1 MFAVEVSRPA
11 DRSSIHPAWWTLVLF
26 TVITLLAT
34 LSLASYD
41 RVFRKYIAVTLTS
54 DRAGLLMETGS
65 KVKLRGVQVGRVG
78 GIDGGRKPATL
89 RLEIDPAQ
97 VRFIPANIEA
107 EIKATTAFGGKY
119 VDLIYPNHPS
129 PHLLTAGQEVRS
141 RNVST
146 EVNTV
151 FQNLVDVLHKIDP
164 TKLNSVLTAL
174 ADGLR
179 GQAAAVGT
187 AITDA
192 TQVLDAINPRA
203 ESLRADWQALKGFS
217 DAYGGAAADLL
228 RTLDAATRTSTTL
241 TSQRAALNALLL
253 NVIGFATE
261 GSNLLE
267 PNKSNLIEAVNTARP
282 TTELLYKYN
291 PVYTCML
298 VGGKWFLDND
308 GYEGAGGNGRTSI
321 LDVAMQLGKD
331 MYRYPQN
338 LPIVAAKGGPGGK
351 PGCGSLPIADKNW
364 PVRALITNTGWG
376 TGLDYRPNPGIGFP
390 GFANYFP
397 TTKTP
402 PQDPILRHEGR
413 PAPGPI
419 PYPGAPPHGAPLY
432 GPDGAP
438 LYPGV
443 PAP

>member
-1 MFAVEVSRPA
+1 MIFTEVVQTSR
-11 DRSSIHPAWWTLVLF
+11 RSIHPAWWTLVLF
-26 TVITLLAT
+26 TVIGLVVTLC
-34 LSLASYD
+34 LASYD
-41 RVFRKYIAVTLTS
+41 RAFRKYIEVTLTS
-54 DRAGLLMETGS
+54 GRSGLLMETGG
-65 KVKLRGVQVGRVG
+65 KVKLRGVQVGQIG
-78 GIDGGRKPATL
+78 GINGGRGPATL

-97 VRFIPANIEA
+97 AQFIPANIEA
-107 EIKATTAFGGKY
+107 EIKGTTAFGAKY
-119 VDLIYPNHPS
+119 IDLIYPEHPS
-129 PHLLTAGQEVRS
+129 PDRLAQGQVVHS

-151 FQNLVDVLHKIDP
+151 FQNLVNVLHKIDP
-164 TKLNSVLTAL
+164 TKLNSVLTAV
-174 ADGLR
+174 AEGLR
-179 GQAAAVGT
+179 GQASAIGP

-203 ESLRADWQALKGFS
+203 DTLRADWQALKGFWETY
-217 DAYGGAAADLL
+217 AGAARDIL
-228 RTLDAATRTSTTL
+228 RTLEAATTTSSTL
-241 TSQRAALNALLL
+241 TGQRDALNTLLL
-253 NVIGFATE
+253 NIIGFARE
-261 GSNLLE
+261 GSDLLE
-267 PNKSNLIEAVNTARP
+267 PNRANLIDAINATRP

-321 LDVAMQLGKD
+321 LDVALLFGKD

-351 PGCGSLPIADKNW
+351 PGCGSLPIVDNNW

-390 GFANYFP
+390 GIANYFP

-402 PQDPILRHEGR
+402 PQDPILRHEGG

-419 PYPGAPPHGAPLY
+419 PYPGAPPYGAPLY
-432 GPDGAP
+432 GPGGVP